1 MGPSSWNGIFFF
13 VRVVKRSQYFLHC
26 QPRQEIHLDR
36 CRFSLPEDI
45 GMMRAAMRGG
55 LTIRSDAPPSI
66 LGCSVGA
73 LASRSINSGDI
84 NPGYMMLLRAH
95 LSPNAKGCRVFVIKF
110 EDLHYAEMKL
120 LSQSASMYDKSIC
133 W

>member
-13 VRVVKRSQYFLHC
+13 VRVVKRSQYFLHY
-26 QPRQEIHLDR
+26 QPRQEMHLDR
-36 CRFSLPEDI
+36 CRFSSPEGI
-45 GMMRAAMRGG
+45 GMMQAAMRGG
-55 LTIRSDAPPSI
+55 LTRRSDAPRSKT
-66 LGCSVGA
+66 GCRVGA
-73 LASRSINSGDI
+73 LASRSFNSGEI

-95 LSPNAKGCRVFVIKF
+95 LSPNATDCRVFVIKC

-120 LSQSASMYDKSIC
+120 LFQAASMYDKSIC

>member
-1 MGPSSWNGIFFF
+1 
-13 VRVVKRSQYFLHC
+13 
-26 QPRQEIHLDR
+26 
-36 CRFSLPEDI
+36 
-45 GMMRAAMRGG
+45 MMQAAMRGG
-55 LTIRSDAPPSI
+55 LTRRSDAPRSKT
-66 LGCSVGA
+66 GCRVGA